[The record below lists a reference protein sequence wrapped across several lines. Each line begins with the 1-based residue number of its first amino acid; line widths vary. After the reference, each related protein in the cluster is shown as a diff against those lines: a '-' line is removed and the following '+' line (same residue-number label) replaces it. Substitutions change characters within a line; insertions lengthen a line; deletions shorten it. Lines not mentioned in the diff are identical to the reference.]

1 MVRLVFDSVKFPL
14 QRMSFLNIYLK
25 ADQPRARWKRLD
37 TARILKRFY
46 FCERSLV
53 ISCSA
58 WLPHIESLEIKTM
71 LPYFSWQNAKTA
83 NELRN
88 RVFELRFPSRLL
100 EEQGA
105 DRPLAAAFGFLRQ
118 APSVSALLRALAQVA
133 LPALRD
139 AYDEFLRHSDPL
151 ADAPTYRFLELGLA
165 EKQKQITTIG
175 QWAEDELGR
184 NLGERQTTERWV
196 KSMARLLEELGG
208 VGTDEAPN
216 SLEVEPPQGSQPIRI
231 PDKPARDP
239 RYWPCR
245 FYWPDVVDPEFPYGE
260 GLLLQLRSAVSHLN
274 EVWAV
279 EHGGIILSEFAD
291 ELPWEWIHDAARWTY
306 DEARHCR
313 MGQERLTAWGFDCA
327 EIPLGSYIYES
338 ANGEDPIYRLGML
351 YFFETKNIGRKPE
364 RAAAFKQIGD
374 DVSEHDMEFDWA
386 DETIHANYGNRWLKA
401 LHEANSEKIPS
412 PEQVRKRCEELVQRM
427 IHSATAEEKVAITE
441 RALGLINQAKQ
452 MAGQS

>member
-1 MVRLVFDSVKFPL
+1 
-14 QRMSFLNIYLK
+14 MSLPNVYLK

-37 TARILKRFY
+37 TAQILKRFY

-58 WLPHIESLEIKTM
+58 WLPHIQELEIKTI

-83 NELRN
+83 NDLRE

-105 DRPLAAAFGFLRQ
+105 DRPLATTFGFLRQ
-118 APSVSALLRALAQVA
+118 APSASAFLGALAQVA

-165 EKQKQITTIG
+165 EKQKQITTIN
-175 QWAEDELGR
+175 QWETEDLQR
-184 NLGERQTTERWV
+184 SSNERRITERWV
-196 KSMARLLEELGG
+196 NSLASLLAELGG
-208 VGTDEAPN
+208 VGTDEAPPD
-216 SLEVEPPQGSQPIRI
+216 LELAPPTGSRLATI
-231 PDKPARDP
+231 PTKPARDP
-239 RYWPCR
+239 RFWPCR
-245 FYWPDVVDPEFPYGE
+245 FYWPDVIDPKFPYGE

-274 EVWAV
+274 EIWAV
-279 EHGGIILSEFAD
+279 ETGGIILSEFAD
-291 ELPWEWIHDAARWTY
+291 DLPWEWIHDAARWTY

-313 MGQERLTAWGFDCA
+313 MGMERLAAWGFDRS

-338 ANGEDPIYRLGML
+338 ANGQDPIYRLGML

-364 RAAAFKQIGD
+364 RAAAFRQIGD
-374 DVSEHDMEFDWA
+374 DASEHDMDFDWA
-386 DETIHANYGNRWLKA
+386 DETIHATYGNRWLKA
-401 LHEANSEKIPS
+401 LHEANPGRIPL
-412 PEQVRKRCEELVQRM
+412 PEQVRKRCEELVQTM
-427 IHSATAEEKVAITE
+427 IQSASPDEKVAITE
-441 RALGLINQAKQ
+441 RAQALIEKGKH
-452 MAGQS
+452 MARNA

>member
-1 MVRLVFDSVKFPL
+1 
-14 QRMSFLNIYLK
+14 MSLRNTYLK

-37 TARILKRFY
+37 TAQILKRFY

-58 WLPHIESLEIKTM
+58 WLPAVQSLEVKTM

-83 NELRN
+83 NDLRE

-105 DRPLAAAFGFLRQ
+105 DRPLATAFSFLLQ
-118 APSVSALLRALAQVA
+118 APSAAAFLEGLAQVA

-139 AYDEFLRHSDPL
+139 AYDEFLRHADPL

-165 EKQKQITTIG
+165 EKRKQIATIG
-175 QWAEDELGR
+175 QWATAEPELQQ
-184 NLGERQTTERWV
+184 NPNERPMTERWV
-196 KSMARLLEELGG
+196 SSLGSLLAELGG
-208 VGTDEAPN
+208 VGTDEAPL
-216 SLEVEPPQGSQPIRI
+216 SLDVAPPPDSRLAAI
-231 PDKPARDP
+231 PAKPARDP

-245 FYWPDVVDPEFPYGE
+245 FYWPDVIDPQFPYGE
-260 GLLLQLRSAVSHLN
+260 GLMLQLRSAVSHLN

-279 EHGGIILSEFAD
+279 ETGGIILSEFAD
-291 ELPWEWIHDAARWTY
+291 DLPWEWIHDAARWTY

-313 MGQERLTAWGFDCA
+313 MGMERLAAWGFDRS

-364 RAAAFKQIGD
+364 RTAAFRLIGD
-374 DVSEHDMEFDWA
+374 EASEHDMDFDWA
-386 DETIHANYGNRWLKA
+386 DETIHATYGNRWLKA
-401 LHEANSEKIPS
+401 LHEAHPERIPP
-412 PEQVRKRCEELVQRM
+412 PERVRKHCEELVQTM
-427 IHSATAEEKVAITE
+427 IRSASLEEKTAITE
-441 RALGLINQAKQ
+441 QAQALIDRGKQ
-452 MAGQS
+452 LANS